1 MSYHMPPKYIGLFSK
16 EDKHGKLQW
25 KIIPCDTKE
34 EIGTAVE
41 IMRQSGCTAECGFEF
56 DYRYNGYLPMV

>member
-1 MSYHMPPKYIGLFSK
+1 MRYHMPPKYIGLFSK

-25 KIIPCDTKE
+25 KITSSNSRE
-34 EIGTAVE
+34 EIDTSIE
-41 IMRQSGCTAECGFEF
+41 IMSQSGYTVERGFAF

>member
-34 EIGTAVE
+34 EIFTVVE
-41 IMRQSGCTAECGFEF
+41 ITMHSGHTRSADSGTVLNPR
-56 DYRYNGYLPMV
+56 DMKG